1 MSKNRS
7 NNREKKFPVQ
17 GEPMPDMKLINL
29 HSAGID
35 VGSMLMMVSY
45 ADKGGLIHLAEFDG
59 FTDSLQSLGKL
70 LKSNGVEKV
79 AMEATGVYW
88 MSLYQLLESLDIT
101 VILINPR
108 HYKNVEQKTDVKD
121 CQWLHQ
127 LLAFGMIKPSHIAS
141 ELYRELRHYMGEREI
156 NKKQKSSTLNR
167 IQKILTLMNVKFQH
181 VISDIEGVEAMKV
194 LRAIAAGT
202 NDAETLVNLMDT
214 GKLKATDQELIRSLQ
229 GHYHPHLVRS
239 LKLLLETLDF
249 VKQQMK
255 KCEGYIREVLTQ
267 LLPERADKQAIE
279 GKGKKSSRK
288 NEYEFNVK
296 DYLKSILQVDVTKVP
311 GMEESTV
318 LSVLSVTGSNMNKWP
333 TGDHFTSWLRL
344 APRPKRSGGKVIGH
358 EHPFTNNPATQAF
371 RMAANALRKDKS
383 PLGVQYRKL
392 AARKGAFKAKKAFAR
407 KLAIIFYNMV
417 SKKEPYNET
426 KWQQAIMDSE
436 KIKLRRLQ
444 KEAAKYGCRLEKV
457 A

>member
-1 MSKNRS
+1 MSKS
-7 NNREKKFPVQ
+7 KQNNQKKKFPME
-17 GEPMPDMKLINL
+17 GEPMPDMKLVNL

-45 ADKGGLIHLAEFDG
+45 TDREGLIHLAEFDG
-59 FTDSLQSLGKL
+59 FTDSLQSLGTL
-70 LKSNGVEKV
+70 LKTNGIEKV

-88 MSLYQLLESLDIT
+88 MSLYQLLESLSIE

-127 LLAFGMIKPSHIAS
+127 LLAFGMVKPSHIAS
-141 ELYRELRHYMGEREI
+141 ELYRELRHYLNEREI
-156 NKKQKSSTLNR
+156 NKKQKAATLNR

-194 LRAIAAGT
+194 LRAIARGVD
-202 NDAETLVNLMDT
+202 DAQTLLGMIDT
-214 GKLKATDQELIRSLQ
+214 SRLKATDQELTRSLQ

-239 LKLLLETLDF
+239 LNLLLETLDF
-249 VKQQMK
+249 VKCQMK
-255 KCEGYIREVLTQ
+255 KCEQYIQEVLAQ
-267 LLPERADKQAIE
+267 LLPDEADKQAIE
-279 GKGKKSSRK
+279 DKKKRSYRK
-288 NEYEFNVK
+288 NEYSFNVK
-296 DYLKSILQVDVTKVP
+296 DYLKAILEVDVTEVP
-311 GMEESTV
+311 GIEESTV
-318 LSVLSVTGSNMNKWP
+318 LSVLGVTGSDMSKWP

-383 PLGVQYRKL
+383 PLGIQYRKL

-407 KLAIIFYNMV
+407 KLALIFYNMV
-417 SKKEPYNET
+417 SKKEPYDQT
-426 KWQQAIMDSE
+426 KFQQAIVNTE

-444 KEAAKYGCRLEKV
+444 REATKLGFRLEKV